1 MGVEHVWKSKF
12 GTAVGVLT
20 GLVMVVA
27 LLVAIYLICGQ
38 YGLIPGLDFGC
49 GQYYYTDIP
58 GWERYFSVAGIVD
71 DCPLWVYYVL
81 FAIWGWAMYRLWRW
95 IDASS

>member
-1 MGVEHVWKSKF
+1 MSVEHVRKLKF
-12 GTAVGVLT
+12 GTVVGVLT
-20 GLVMVVA
+20 GLVMVMA
-27 LLVAIYLICGQ
+27 LLAAIYLICGQ

-71 DCPLWVYYVL
+71 ACPRWVYYVL
-81 FAIWGWAMYRLWRW
+81 FALWGWAMYRLWRW
-95 IDASS
+95 IDARS